1 MFGEYQFCGKGKTD
15 CKGFSFNKASLFY
28 FLKFFVMFANSRY
41 NVFALEFIA
50 STFLPFCT
58 IATAFYLF
66 LILYLKCWNTLT

>member
-28 FLKFFVMFANSRY
+28 FFKIFVMFANSRY
-41 NVFALEFIA
+41 NVFALEFIV
-50 STFLPFCT
+50 STFLPFC

-66 LILYLKCWNTLT
+66 LILYFKCWNTLT